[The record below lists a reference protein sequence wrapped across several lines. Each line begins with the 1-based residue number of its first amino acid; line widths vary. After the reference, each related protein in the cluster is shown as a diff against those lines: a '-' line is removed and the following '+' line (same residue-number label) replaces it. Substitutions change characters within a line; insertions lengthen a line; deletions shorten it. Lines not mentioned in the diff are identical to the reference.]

1 MTWVAPPSVR
11 NVSIKLYA
19 EGSDMDDGA
28 TAASA
33 RQLFII
39 DTLVA
44 SVENTQCYSWV
55 CDLMVF
61 IIRPLPSYA
70 TMLPPCWEDH

>member
-55 CDLMVF
+55 CDPDGVYH
-61 IIRPLPSYA
+61 PSSPFP
-70 TMLPPCWEDH
+70 MPPCWEDH